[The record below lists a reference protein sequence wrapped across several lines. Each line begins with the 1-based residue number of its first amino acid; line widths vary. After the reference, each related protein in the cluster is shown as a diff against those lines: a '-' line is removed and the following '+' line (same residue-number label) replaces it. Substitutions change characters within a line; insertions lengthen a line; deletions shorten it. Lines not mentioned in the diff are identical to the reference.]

1 MSPIQT
7 IIPTDEKFHVS
18 LGYMCWRVSAP
29 KMLESF
35 RAIGLLNVS
44 DAEAPKDVESTLDV
58 FHLVEDGMEAVSQV
72 FDWRTWAPEFV

>member
-1 MSPIQT
+1 
-7 IIPTDEKFHVS
+7 
-18 LGYMCWRVSAP
+18 
-29 KMLESF
+29 MLESF
-35 RAIGLLNVS
+35 RAIGLLKVS